1 MQLSVD
7 IRNDFT
13 PSEDLIR
20 EIAADLRTGL
30 FVEGVMEPENVE
42 ISLSFVTPEE
52 IRTLNRDYRDKDE
65 ETDVLSFPAD
75 EEAPDIYLLGDIVIS
90 TDRAEEQ
97 AREIGHGLDE
107 EIRYLAIHS
116 LFHLLGYDHMDDES
130 KRIMRE
136 REKETLALRKRIDTL
151 AERALEAKTHAYI
164 SYSHFHVGAALETED
179 GEIFTGANIENASY
193 GVTRCAEQVAMLKM
207 AYEGARRVRILA
219 VTGDADYTYPCGVCR
234 QMLREFADEDT
245 VIAIVNDRSDFR
257 LHTLDEI
264 LPYSFGP
271 EDLDV

>member
-1 MQLSVD
+1 MC
-7 IRNDFT
+7 IRD
-13 PSEDLIR
+13 S
-20 EIAADLRTGL
+20 
-30 FVEGVMEPENVE
+30 
-42 ISLSFVTPEE
+42 
-52 IRTLNRDYRDKDE
+52 
-65 ETDVLSFPAD
+65 
-75 EEAPDIYLLGDIVIS
+75 
-90 TDRAEEQ
+90 
-97 AREIGHGLDE
+97 
-107 EIRYLAIHS
+107 
-116 LFHLLGYDHMDDES
+116 
-130 KRIMRE
+130 
-136 REKETLALRKRIDTL
+136 
-151 AERALEAKTHAYI
+151 
-164 SYSHFHVGAALETED
+164 LETED

-257 LHTLDEI
+257 LHTLNEI